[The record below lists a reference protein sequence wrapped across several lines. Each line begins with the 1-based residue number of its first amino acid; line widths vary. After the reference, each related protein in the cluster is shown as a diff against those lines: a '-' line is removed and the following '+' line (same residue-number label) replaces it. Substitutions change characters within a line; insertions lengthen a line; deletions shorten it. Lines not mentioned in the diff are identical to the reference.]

1 MSVITVSQKTPASIQ
16 AMQIGGSF
24 DDFTTVLP
32 ALAAAAY
39 QSSITCLPPGT
50 SGGAAVWQVALQKP
64 NYPAQ
69 VGAPGDWIVF
79 DGVNAQIVTN
89 DQMAAQYQAAS

>member
-1 MSVITVSQKTPASIQ
+1 MTQKTPTSIQ

-24 DDFTTVLP
+24 DDFPSVFP

-39 QSSITCLPPGT
+39 QCSIQCLPPA
-50 SGGAAVWQVALQKP
+50 SVGGPPAWQVMLQKA

-69 VGAPGDWIVF
+69 VGTIGDWIVF
-79 DGVNAQIVTN
+79 DGVNAQIVNN
-89 DQMAAQYQAAS
+89 DQMGAQYQAAP